1 MNFVDIVHHE
11 LGLFEIIANNLL
23 TNDLINLLIVRKW
36 EPEYKKIIYNK
47 LTKHILEYFK
57 YKKLNIILPWKVDE
71 PTSITNIRNFVEDYE
86 GDVVIKRSIGASLGR
101 FSYNEIPKTTRRRMF
116 WLNLSSFIDIDDIQH
131 SQVGTYVNIDR
142 PHKDKYD
149 VDMECYLGIQGVSE
163 DVPVY
168 WEQKQYL
175 LVSPT
180 IHREMCK
187 RMTRSPIS
195 ID

>member
-1 MNFVDIVHHE
+1 
-11 LGLFEIIANNLL
+11 
-23 TNDLINLLIVRKW
+23 
-36 EPEYKKIIYNK
+36 
-47 LTKHILEYFK
+47 
-57 YKKLNIILPWKVDE
+57 
-71 PTSITNIRNFVEDYE
+71 
-86 GDVVIKRSIGASLGR
+86 
-101 FSYNEIPKTTRRRMF
+101 MF
-116 WLNLSSFIDIDDIQH
+116 WLNLYSFIDIDDIQH

-149 VDMECYLGIQGVSE
+149 VDMECYLGIQGVSK